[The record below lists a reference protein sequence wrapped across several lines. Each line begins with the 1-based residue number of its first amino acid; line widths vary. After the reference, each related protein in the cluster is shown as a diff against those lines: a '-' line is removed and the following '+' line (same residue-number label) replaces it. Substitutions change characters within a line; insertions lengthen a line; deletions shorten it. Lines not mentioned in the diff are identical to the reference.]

1 MFPPGQGAT
10 IGVDFMIK
18 TVEIDGE
25 KIKLQIWD
33 TAGQE
38 RWVTD
43 PSHLSPPVW
52 LSDRF
57 RSITQSYYRSAHALI
72 LVYDVTNQ
80 PTFDC
85 CPDWL
90 REIEEYASPKV
101 LRVLVGNK
109 IDRDDHEI
117 PGDVG
122 EEFANRHGMY
132 FLQTSAKNCDNVD
145 RLFTEIAHELLQ
157 QVTDRYN
164 PAALKSEEYFLEK
177 VHNILKV
184 NHTKQ
189 STLAIGKTG

>member
-1 MFPPGQGAT
+1 
-10 IGVDFMIK
+10 MINLRK
-18 TVEIDGE
+18 NIN
-25 KIKLQIWD
+25 L
-33 TAGQE
+33 
-38 RWVTD
+38 
-43 PSHLSPPVW
+43 
-52 LSDRF
+52 RF

-132 FLQTSAKNCDNVD
+132 FLQVRPVGNLC
-145 RLFTEIAHELLQ
+145 H
-157 QVTDRYN
+157 
-164 PAALKSEEYFLEK
+164 
-177 VHNILKV
+177 
-184 NHTKQ
+184 KQ
-189 STLAIGKTG
+189 THKHF

>member
-1 MFPPGQGAT
+1 MHIFC
-10 IGVDFMIK
+10 
-18 TVEIDGE
+18 
-25 KIKLQIWD
+25 
-33 TAGQE
+33 
-38 RWVTD
+38 
-43 PSHLSPPVW
+43 S
-52 LSDRF
+52 RF

-117 PGDVG
+117 PADVG

-132 FLQTSAKNCDNVD
+132 FLQVSSFQLHLPKIKPPVITPST
-145 RLFTEIAHELLQ
+145 FHIPHF
-157 QVTDRYN
+157 
-164 PAALKSEEYFLEK
+164 KSFQYF
-177 VHNILKV
+177 
-184 NHTKQ
+184 
-189 STLAIGKTG
+189 KTHLPLH

>member
-1 MFPPGQGAT
+1 MARRLNFRSGTRRARRGNRVLRSLVCGLCHISLPLP
-10 IGVDFMIK
+10 
-18 TVEIDGE
+18 
-25 KIKLQIWD
+25 
-33 TAGQE
+33 
-38 RWVTD
+38 
-43 PSHLSPPVW
+43 
-52 LSDRF
+52 RF

-157 QVTDRYN
+157 QVTH
-164 PAALKSEEYFLEK
+164 S
-177 VHNILKV
+177 
-184 NHTKQ
+184 
-189 STLAIGKTG
+189 KTISLFPQLLRLRNLYRKNTQPFKR

>member
-1 MFPPGQGAT
+1 M
-10 IGVDFMIK
+10 
-18 TVEIDGE
+18 
-25 KIKLQIWD
+25 
-33 TAGQE
+33 
-38 RWVTD
+38 
-43 PSHLSPPVW
+43 
-52 LSDRF
+52 
-57 RSITQSYYRSAHALI
+57 
-72 LVYDVTNQ
+72 YDVTNQ

-164 PAALKSEEYFLEK
+164 LAALKSEEYFLEK